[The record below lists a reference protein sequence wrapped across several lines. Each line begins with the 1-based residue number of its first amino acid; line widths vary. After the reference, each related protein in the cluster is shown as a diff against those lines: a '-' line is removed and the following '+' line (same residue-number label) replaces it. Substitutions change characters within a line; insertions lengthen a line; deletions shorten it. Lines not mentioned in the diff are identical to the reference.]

1 MIDPWF
7 TPFLVD
13 LFHSPVF
20 LAFHEPEMTGDF
32 WENFWTKIRT
42 DRWVLI
48 GYGGQAIFFMRWI
61 VQWFVS
67 ERSGKSE
74 IPIAFWW
81 LSITGG
87 CITFAYAVQKVDPV
101 FILGQLLALA
111 MYSRNLFLTYRNRR
125 EAK

>member
-1 MIDPWF
+1 MIDPWL

-13 LFHSPVF
+13 LLHSPVL
-20 LAFHEPEMTGDF
+20 LAFHDPELTGDF

-87 CITFAYAVQKVDPV
+87 CITFVYAVQKVDPV
-101 FILGQLLALA
+101 FILGQFLALA